1 MGSSFPVHLPWCRP
15 WGRLVSHRL
24 ATVTNGSPRKQA
36 FLIAL
41 SAALF
46 LTACSERADDA
57 VRPAPPVKD
66 PGCGARPGAQCPAE
80 GGDGSYTLPEF
91 GDAMALT
98 LEAGSGSRW
107 TWSDRQ

>member
-1 MGSSFPVHLPWCRP
+1 MGQACFASSDHGHERQPPETKR
-15 WGRLVSHRL
+15 
-24 ATVTNGSPRKQA
+24 TQA

-46 LTACSERADDA
+46 LTACSEHADDA
-57 VRPAPPVKD
+57 LRPASPVND
-66 PGCGARPGAQCPAE
+66 PGGGARPGAQCPAE

-98 LEAGSGSRW
+98 LKAGSGSRW